1 MVCCTVVQYTCL
13 LINDAH
19 HKYLQAT
26 LNLDSCLEIHCMP
39 NPFGE
44 KIKKDHYSNIIK
56 LVSNILLE
64 IAECDY
70 IIQTSDHLVWK
81 VYPLWAWCEKKNALL
96 WFKFFISYF
105 ICWWGWVRP
114 KPNPKFGPWAMIFEW
129 PGLVYHGMLSMTP
142 PSLEFF
148 FQIRLYMVYLHLR
161 LAIFLYQ
168 WHCWSIFTVKNH
180 FSYSKIFFNVKCW
193 KIGYQS
199 NIWSVLV
206 FMTLSCYATNLTL
219 FRIYS
224 GTDTKLFIIL

>member
-1 MVCCTVVQYTCL
+1 MFRNSLHAQSVWWKDKKRSLFKHYQVGVKYPTWDCWVWLYYSDFRPPCL
-13 LINDAH
+13 KGLSS
-19 HKYLQAT
+19 LG
-26 LNLDSCLEIHCMP
+26 LM
-39 NPFGE
+39 
-44 KIKKDHYSNIIK
+44 
-56 LVSNILLE
+56 
-64 IAECDY
+64 
-70 IIQTSDHLVWK
+70 W
-81 VYPLWAWCEKKNALL
+81 KKNALL

-114 KPNPKFGPWAMIFEW
+114 KPNRKFGPWAMIFEW

-206 FMTLSCYATNLTL
+206 LMTLSCYATNLTL

>member
-81 VYPLWAWCEKKNALL
+81 VYPLWAWCEKKCTSLIQIFHIVFYMLIRLGTAKAQLEIWPVGRDFWVAWLSLSWNAVHDSPLL
-96 WFKFFISYF
+96 GILFSDQTLYGLFTPSTCHLFIS
-105 ICWWGWVRP
+105 
-114 KPNPKFGPWAMIFEW
+114 
-129 PGLVYHGMLSMTP
+129 MT
-142 PSLEFF
+142 FAGQF
-148 FQIRLYMVYLHLR
+148 LR
-161 LAIFLYQ
+161 
-168 WHCWSIFTVKNH
+168 
-180 FSYSKIFFNVKCW
+180 
-193 KIGYQS
+193 
-199 NIWSVLV
+199 
-206 FMTLSCYATNLTL
+206 
-219 FRIYS
+219 
-224 GTDTKLFIIL
+224 

>member
-1 MVCCTVVQYTCL
+1 
-13 LINDAH
+13 
-19 HKYLQAT
+19 
-26 LNLDSCLEIHCMP
+26 
-39 NPFGE
+39 
-44 KIKKDHYSNIIK
+44 
-56 LVSNILLE
+56 
-64 IAECDY
+64 
-70 IIQTSDHLVWK
+70 
-81 VYPLWAWCEKKNALL
+81 
-96 WFKFFISYF
+96 
-105 ICWWGWVRP
+105 
-114 KPNPKFGPWAMIFEW
+114 MIFEW

-224 GTDTKLFIIL
+224 GTDTKLFTYVLFYKHYGLALTKYDFVIWYYCHLSQRLKINKL

>member
-44 KIKKDHYSNIIK
+44 KIKKRSLFKHYQVGVKYPTWDCWVWLYYTDFRPPCSK
-56 LVSNILLE
+56 GFVYTFDLPSF
-64 IAECDY
+64 Y
-70 IIQTSDHLVWK
+70 INDI
-81 VYPLWAWCEKKNALL
+81 
-96 WFKFFISYF
+96 
-105 ICWWGWVRP
+105 
-114 KPNPKFGPWAMIFEW
+114 
-129 PGLVYHGMLSMTP
+129 
-142 PSLEFF
+142 
-148 FQIRLYMVYLHLR
+148 
-161 LAIFLYQ
+161 
-168 WHCWSIFTVKNH
+168 CWSIFTVKNH

>member
-81 VYPLWAWCEKKNALL
+81 VYPLWAWCEKKMH
-96 WFKFFISYF
+96 FFDSNFSYR
-105 ICWWGWVRP
+105 ILYVDEAGYGQSLTR
-114 KPNPKFGPWAMIFEW
+114 NLARGPWFLS
-129 PGLVYHGMLSMTP
+129 GL
-142 PSLEFF
+142 
-148 FQIRLYMVYLHLR
+148 
-161 LAIFLYQ
+161 A
-168 WHCWSIFTVKNH
+168 
-180 FSYSKIFFNVKCW
+180 
-193 KIGYQS
+193 
-199 NIWSVLV
+199 
-206 FMTLSCYATNLTL
+206 
-219 FRIYS
+219 
-224 GTDTKLFIIL
+224 

>member
-70 IIQTSDHLVWK
+70 IIQTSDHLVRK
-81 VYPLWAWCEKKNALL
+81 ALFTPSTCHL
-96 WFKFFISYF
+96 FIS
-105 ICWWGWVRP
+105 
-114 KPNPKFGPWAMIFEW
+114 
-129 PGLVYHGMLSMTP
+129 MT
-142 PSLEFF
+142 FAGQF
-148 FQIRLYMVYLHLR
+148 LR
-161 LAIFLYQ
+161 
-168 WHCWSIFTVKNH
+168 
-180 FSYSKIFFNVKCW
+180 
-193 KIGYQS
+193 
-199 NIWSVLV
+199 
-206 FMTLSCYATNLTL
+206 
-219 FRIYS
+219 
-224 GTDTKLFIIL
+224 

>member
-81 VYPLWAWCEKKNALL
+81 VYHDFWVAWLSLSWNAVHDSSLL
-96 WFKFFISYF
+96 GILFSDQTLYGLFTPSTCHLFIS
-105 ICWWGWVRP
+105 
-114 KPNPKFGPWAMIFEW
+114 MTL
-129 PGLVYHGMLSMTP
+129 LVN
-142 PSLEFF
+142 F
-148 FQIRLYMVYLHLR
+148 
-161 LAIFLYQ
+161 
-168 WHCWSIFTVKNH
+168 
-180 FSYSKIFFNVKCW
+180 YSKKSFLIFQNFLQC
-193 KIGYQS
+193 
-199 NIWSVLV
+199 
-206 FMTLSCYATNLTL
+206 
-219 FRIYS
+219 
-224 GTDTKLFIIL
+224 